1 VNLGPTVI
9 DGVREVAMLD
19 RSVLL
24 DQVRRHWE
32 YVSKDVDRA
41 HEIYHDD
48 AVLEFPQSGERFEGV
63 ANFREWRRR
72 YPADLRFRIR
82 RITARDDVAVVECSI
97 SYDGRPWQFGV
108 QLLEFRGDKV
118 ARERIYVMDG
128 WQAPKWRAPWRADTP
143 ADPPE

>member
-1 VNLGPTVI
+1 MSGSRFAPNLDHSSGRRQPGRTVCGNTKSI
-9 DGVREVAMLD
+9 WAKGDT
-19 RSVLL
+19 
-24 DQVRRHWE
+24 
-32 YVSKDVDRA
+32 DRA

-82 RITARDDVAVVECSI
+82 RITARDDLAVVVCSI
-97 SYDGRPWQFGV
+97 SYNGGPWQYGV
-108 QLLEFRGDKV
+108 QLLEFRDDTV
-118 ARERIYVMDG
+118 AHERIHVMDG
-128 WQAPKWRAPWRADTP
+128 WPAPEWQAPWRADTP